1 NIYYGIKTGLNEAF
15 IITTE
20 KRSEILANCKDEA
33 ERLRTEAIIKP
44 ILRGRDIKRY
54 YYEWAGLWVIV
65 IPAGWTNQN
74 RNNIDA
80 EQFIYEQYPSLMN
93 HLKIFEEKA
102 KKRDDKGD
110 YWWELRK
117 CAYYPEFEKEKV
129 VWAETIKI
137 YFNDT
142 RNYPRFSYTNN
153 EFYLDKTTFFMSG
166 NNQKYL
172 LGVLNSKVVEYLLEN
187 GYSAKLGSGS
197 RGLQKIFIERIPIP
211 CLSSDNID
219 KANQIE
225 AIMVDE
231 GIKGYRDK
239 AIEVAI
245 NFCETHNIKYHVL
258 SFKRELGVETKQIM
272 EKILFDKKLGSTCAF
287 CGVLRRKLLNEKAKE
302 IGAHKIATGHNLDD
316 ECQSI
321 VMNFFDNDLVGLLR
335 TTERMEKKYYDL
347 VPRIKPLYETPEKEV
362 IAYTAI
368 CGIEHYSNECCPYS
382 WTSKRSYYRKML
394 NELEEQFPG
403 TKYKI
408 LEMHSRLK
416 RKVILGIQKEIG
428 KCVVCNNPTASKD
441 VLKCSACKQLEKINN
456 VKEGKKRVKEN
467 LNLSCTAKYNL

>member
-1 NIYYGIKTGLNEAF
+1 MVITFKDVKCDRCNEESKIILPYGPHKFCHSHF
-15 IITTE
+15 IEFFENRVKRTT
-20 KRSEILANCKDEA
+20 S
-33 ERLRTEAIIKP
+33 
-44 ILRGRDIKRY
+44 
-54 YYEWAGLWVIV
+54 
-65 IPAGWTNQN
+65 
-74 RNNIDA
+74 
-80 EQFIYEQYPSLMN
+80 
-93 HLKIFEEKA
+93 KA
-102 KKRDDKGD
+102 KMVK
-110 YWWELRK
+110 YN
-117 CAYYPEFEKEKV
+117 EKIAVAVSGGK
-129 VWAETIKI
+129 
-137 YFNDT
+137 D
-142 RNYPRFSYTNN
+142 SM
-153 EFYLDKTTFFMSG
+153 TTL
-166 NNQKYL
+166 YL
-172 LGVLNSKVVEYLLEN
+172 LN
-187 GYSAKLGSGS
+187 KLFS
-197 RGLQKIFIERIPIP
+197 ET
-211 CLSSDNID
+211 
-219 KANQIE
+219 NQIE